1 MRYGFFPGC
10 VLEGAAKEDYT
21 ATVAVAKKL
30 GVQIEELD
38 GWTCCGASHVQ
49 DVDPLVT
56 LSTNARNIALA
67 EARGVDLMTVCNTCT
82 LMLREAKNE
91 LDRDPV
97 QLARVNNILAQAG
110 LKYKGTSEVTHFLW
124 VLIRDYGLNNLKAK
138 VVKPLRGLRVAE
150 YYGCHLL
157 RPQEE
162 TGFEDFQIPTSLA
175 DIITAIGATP
185 IDFSRK
191 LDCCGFHAVYP
202 AHDSVMRMTGSINAD
217 AAREGADCVVTP
229 CPLCQ
234 MQLDMFQKEA
244 KQYIPCDKDMPIIHM
259 SQLIGLA
266 LGISPAELG
275 MTKRHMTSTAALNR
289 FVGA

>member
-1 MRYGFFPGC
+1 MKF
-10 VLEGAAKEDYT
+10 DY
-21 ATVAVAKKL
+21 
-30 GVQIEELD
+30 
-38 GWTCCGASHVQ
+38 
-49 DVDPLVT
+49 P
-56 LSTNARNIALA
+56 
-67 EARGVDLMTVCNTCT
+67 
-82 LMLREAKNE
+82 
-91 LDRDPV
+91 
-97 QLARVNNILAQAG
+97 
-110 LKYKGTSEVTHFLW
+110 
-124 VLIRDYGLNNLKAK
+124 
-138 VVKPLRGLRVAE
+138 
-150 YYGCHLL
+150 
-157 RPQEE
+157 
-162 TGFEDFQIPTSLA
+162 
-175 DIITAIGATP
+175 IGATP

>member
-1 MRYGFFPGC
+1 MKYGFFPGC
-10 VLEGAAKEDYT
+10 VLEGASKEDYL

-30 GVQIEELD
+30 GIEIEELD

-49 DVDPLVT
+49 DIDPLLA

-67 EARGVDLMTVCNTCT
+67 EEKGLDILTVCNTCT
-82 LMLREAKNE
+82 LMLRDAKSEIDGNE
-91 LDRDPV
+91 TTK
-97 QLARVNNILAQAG
+97 QQVNNILGQAG
-110 LKYKGTSEVTHFLW
+110 MRYKGSSEVTHFLW
-124 VLIRDYGLNNLKAK
+124 VLIREYGLDKLKQK
-138 VVKPLRGLRVAE
+138 VVRPLTGLRVAE
-150 YYGCHLL
+150 YYGCHIL

-162 TGFEDFQIPTSLA
+162 MGFEDFQVPTSLA
-175 DIITAIGATP
+175 DLITALGATP

-202 AHDSVMRMTGSINAD
+202 AHDSVMQMTGSINRD
-217 AAREGADCVVTP
+217 AAVEGADCVVTP

-244 KQYIPCDKDMPIIHM
+244 KATVPCGTDMPIIHM

-266 LGISPAELG
+266 LGVSAEEMG
-275 MTKRHMTSTAALNR
+275 MTKRHLTSTESLKR
-289 FVGA
+289 FFS